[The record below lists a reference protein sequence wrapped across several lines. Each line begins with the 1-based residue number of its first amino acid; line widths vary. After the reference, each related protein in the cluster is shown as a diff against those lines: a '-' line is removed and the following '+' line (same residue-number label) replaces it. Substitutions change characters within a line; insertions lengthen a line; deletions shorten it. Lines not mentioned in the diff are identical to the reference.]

1 MKTARFVA
9 LATWVLEHLTFG
21 SDNQALCGDLLEEHR
36 RGRSVAWFLRQV
48 ASAIALG
55 ACRWA
60 GGLALPLIYVAV
72 WTMLYPVWRIGGKT
86 ALVYATP
93 DRWRALAWPY
103 SSLMELC
110 IGVVPAVTF
119 VWLGFL
125 VYLLLRPE
133 ITRELLSR
141 QILWSLSASLNV
153 LLVATVALLNHMKQ
167 PWVDLLAV
175 TRDDFYSIFH
185 LGNVSVPLAL
195 SLLAALW
202 PTLTQG
208 PRIARRKCLARKP
221 ISGEA
226 AGLGRAI

>member
-9 LATWVLEHLTFG
+9 IATWVLEHLTFG

-48 ASAIALG
+48 VSAIVLG

-60 GGLALPLIYVAV
+60 GGLALPLVYAAV
-72 WTMLYPVWRIGGKT
+72 WTMLYPAWRIGSRS
-86 ALVYATP
+86 ALVFTAP
-93 DRWRALAWPY
+93 DRWTALAWPY

-125 VYLLLRPE
+125 LYLLLRPE
-133 ITRELLSR
+133 IARELLSR

-185 LGNVSVPLAL
+185 LANVSVPLAL

-208 PRIARRKCLARKP
+208 PRIARRKRLAHGQ
-221 ISGEA
+221 ISGDVS
-226 AGLGRAI
+226 GLGRAV